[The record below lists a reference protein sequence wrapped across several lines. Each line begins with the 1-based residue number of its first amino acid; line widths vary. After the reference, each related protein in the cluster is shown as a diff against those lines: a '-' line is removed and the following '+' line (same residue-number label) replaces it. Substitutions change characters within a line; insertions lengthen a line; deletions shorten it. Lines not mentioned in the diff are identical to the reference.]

1 MATIL
6 WHIELSNF
14 NEKAR
19 WALDFK
25 GIPHELRAPL
35 PGAHGV
41 VALLLTRG
49 AGRRLPIIELD
60 GRRISDSTAIIAALE
75 AHQPE
80 PALYPADVADDKA
93 VGAAVARFADAYG
106 GIDIAVNAAGI
117 DGPSSLEDLTPEIW
131 RQQLDVNLSG
141 TFYVTREAA
150 LRMMAG
156 DGGVVINV
164 SSELGLVGMGLYAHY
179 CASKFGVIGLTKALA
194 LELAPKVRV
203 NCICPGPIDTPMM
216 DAELA
221 WFPDPVATRK
231 MAIDRVPLKRFASP
245 QEVAAA
251 VLFFAADAPF
261 ATGSVFSLDGG
272 TTAV

>member
-1 MATIL
+1 MRLKGKRAIVTGASSGLGRATAELFVAEGATVGLLARRVDVLDSIVARLGKAAMAL
-6 WHIELSNF
+6 
-14 NEKAR
+14 
-19 WALDFK
+19 
-25 GIPHELRAPL
+25 
-35 PGAHGV
+35 
-41 VALLLTRG
+41 
-49 AGRRLPIIELD
+49 
-60 GRRISDSTAIIAALE
+60 
-75 AHQPE
+75 
-80 PALYPADVADDKA
+80 PADVADDKA
-93 VGAAVARFADAYG
+93 VGAAVARFADAHG

-117 DGPSSLEDLTPEIW
+117 DGPSSLKDLTPEIW

-221 WFPDPVATRK
+221 WFPDPAATRK